1 MPQEVVVVPRCAQ
14 PIDGGSDPGLELVR
28 RLCQTLSTKGVDYC
42 HWKSNE
48 ALDRSARAESDL
60 DLLVSRRH
68 AHRFEEIIRS

>member
-1 MPQEVVVVPRCAQ
+1 MPRECVVPRHAQ

-28 RLCQTLSTKGVDYC
+28 RLCQTLSTEGVDYC

-60 DLLVSRRH
+60 DLLVGP
-68 AHRFEEIIRS
+68 AGTLTG